1 MDNKELIEL
10 DLTWEQ
16 LEEQEEANKRKAEAA
31 KFKFKIR
38 KYI

>member
-1 MDNKELIEL
+1 MEKKDESYEL

-16 LEEQEEANKRKAEAA
+16 LEEQRQANKLKDNPPKQRIK
-31 KFKFKIR
+31 